1 MKVSSGQDFAP
12 RGSVLAMTGSGPN
25 LTLEER
31 VKRTLIPP
39 RMELKRIVAR
49 EKRKGEPGLRLLPF
63 LVDPARAAIDIGA
76 NRGIWADEMSRLTS
90 TVLAYEPNPKLYAFL
105 ERAAAPGVQCRQV
118 ALSDAAGEAE
128 LLIPG
133 ENGRYSNQGAS
144 LNPDKVGDAPHM
156 RVTVEA
162 ARLDDLDPPAT
173 GFLKI
178 DVEGHERAVLDGAKG
193 LITRDRP
200 IMIIEIEERHTGRD
214 LNEELDYVEAL
225 GYRTLALADGKLMAR
240 AHLDIDRDHR
250 GKIGQPGY
258 ANNFV
263 FFPE

>member
-1 MKVSSGQDFAP
+1 
-12 RGSVLAMTGSGPN
+12 MTESGPN

-39 RMELKRIVAR
+39 RLELKRIVAR
-49 EKRKGEPGLRLLPF
+49 ELKKGEPGLKLLPF
-63 LVDPARAAIDIGA
+63 LVDPARAAMDIGA
-76 NRGIWADEMSRLTS
+76 NRGIWADEMSRLTE
-90 TVLAYEPNPKLYAFL
+90 TVLAFEPNPKLYAFL
-105 ERAAAPGVQCRQV
+105 ERAAAPSVQCRQM
-118 ALSDAAGEAE
+118 ALSNEAGMAE

-133 ENGRYSNQGAS
+133 EKGRYSNQGAS

-156 RVTVEA
+156 RVTVETA
-162 ARLDDLDPPAT
+162 ALDDLDPPPT

-178 DVEGHERAVLDGAKG
+178 DVEGHERAVIDGARG

-200 IMIIEIEERHTGRD
+200 VMIIEIEERHTGRD

-225 GYRTLALADGKLMAR
+225 GYRTLALADGKLVAR
-240 AHLDIDRDHR
+240 AYLDIDRDHR
-250 GKIGQPGY
+250 GKVGKPGY